1 LKLRLLKECECGT
14 GENGILLY
22 GVVSF
27 DYVDKQYYLHSID
40 RTRKRAEGHKK
51 MFEEEYRMKD
61 RRAIVRIEV
70 IESDHAFAQ
79 SMKI

>member
-1 LKLRLLKECECGT
+1 MSDHAKECICES
-14 GENGILLY
+14 GERGILLY

-27 DYVDKQYYLHSID
+27 DYVDKQYFLHAID
-40 RTRKRAEGHKK
+40 RTEQRAQDHKL
-51 MFEEEYRMKD
+51 MIQNEYRMKD
-61 RRAIVRIEV
+61 RRGIVRIEK